1 MTIAGST
8 RSPAADLNSRLLAL
22 GHDPFRGGSVGGGS
36 SVATLSIPQ
45 PRPVMV
51 HECCLLQ
58 FLVPPS
64 QNSCSTTVRHRH
76 DMAAGVSKLAGV
88 ETSVFPFPQTRA
100 GNTTV
105 QVRQGQVVR
114 QQYVLRPKSCESA
127 IAESLRSAS
136 CSSCFNDH
144 NSLSQEH
151 TMAAKP
157 WTIYARTAPRRCL

>member
-1 MTIAGST
+1 
-8 RSPAADLNSRLLAL
+8 LQHKYFYSRLLAL
-22 GHDPFRGGSVGGGS
+22 GHDLFRGGSVGGGS

-51 HECCLLQ
+51 PNARRAWANWRASRLHC
-58 FLVPPS
+58 VP
-64 QNSCSTTVRHRH
+64 H
-76 DMAAGVSKLAGV
+76 
-88 ETSVFPFPQTRA
+88 TRA
-100 GNTTV
+100 GNTAV

-136 CSSCFNDH
+136 CCSCFNDQ

-151 TMAAKP
+151 TMTAKP
-157 WTIYARTAPRRCL
+157 WIIYAHTAPRRCL